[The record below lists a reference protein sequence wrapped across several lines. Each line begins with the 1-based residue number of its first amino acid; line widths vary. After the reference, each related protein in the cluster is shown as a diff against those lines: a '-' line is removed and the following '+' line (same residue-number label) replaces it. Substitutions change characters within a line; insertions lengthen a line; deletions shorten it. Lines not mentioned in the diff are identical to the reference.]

1 MYHIRLI
8 KGMSYSGAV
17 TATRR
22 HPDVFTENEA
32 EYTSAMKSG
41 YFEDLTGADEK
52 GEPGKENT
60 GEEDVKEPGKENP
73 GEEDTFSDMNVDE
86 LKAYAEANGIS
97 LAGAK
102 KKAEIL
108 SAIREAEAKAAEARS
123 ILREQ

>member
-52 GEPGKENT
+52 AGPGKENP

-73 GEEDTFSDMNVDE
+73 GEEDTFSDRNPIHPPHSRAHTRFPWPNQWRFPRPRPE
-86 LKAYAEANGIS
+86 
-97 LAGAK
+97 
-102 KKAEIL
+102 
-108 SAIREAEAKAAEARS
+108 
-123 ILREQ
+123 